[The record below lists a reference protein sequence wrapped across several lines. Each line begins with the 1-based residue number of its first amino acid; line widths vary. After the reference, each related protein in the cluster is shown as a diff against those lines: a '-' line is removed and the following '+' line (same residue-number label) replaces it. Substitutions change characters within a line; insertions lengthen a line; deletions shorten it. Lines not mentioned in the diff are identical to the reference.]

1 MLRSLFFV
9 LATISVLP
17 AGQTMA
23 EGQAR
28 LLQNT
33 SVTQSTFGIEAKDWG
48 IQQTRELR
56 IEQYHAPTP
65 LSHSTA
71 RTITTQSIHQ
81 LLVSDRPP
89 VLVDVLGGR
98 EHETIPGALW
108 LKGAGTGRHLHDS
121 IQRKFAARLEAFTQG
136 DKARTVIFFCLSA
149 ECWLSH
155 NAALRATALGY
166 ANILWYRGGIE
177 AWQQAGLPTER
188 SKRAK

>member
-71 RTITTQSIHQ
+71 RTVTTQTIHQ
-81 LLVSDRPP
+81 LLISDRPP

-108 LKGAGTGRHLHDS
+108 LKGAGTGRHLDDS
-121 IQRKFAARLEAFTQG
+121 IQKKFAARLEAFT
-136 DKARTVIFFCLSA
+136 
-149 ECWLSH
+149 
-155 NAALRATALGY
+155 
-166 ANILWYRGGIE
+166 RGIRHG
-177 AWQQAGLPTER
+177 R
-188 SKRAK
+188 